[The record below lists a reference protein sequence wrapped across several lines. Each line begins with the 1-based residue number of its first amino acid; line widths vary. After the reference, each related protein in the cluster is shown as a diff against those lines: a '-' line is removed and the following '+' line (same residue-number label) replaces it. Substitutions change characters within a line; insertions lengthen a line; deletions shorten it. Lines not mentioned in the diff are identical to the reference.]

1 MHPTVFIGLDGA
13 TFTILDPLVAEGA
26 MPFLKAFMERG
37 VRATLL
43 STPNPLTPPA
53 WTSMMTGRNPGSHGV
68 FDFIWAEERPSDH
81 YFTLYNF
88 RDIQCE
94 TVWSIASRQQGKICS
109 LNFPLM
115 APAPAVN
122 GYIVPGLVNWKH
134 LRRYVYP
141 KDIYDRIKA
150 LPGFNAKEIA
160 WDFDLEKEASRG
172 IPPEKYQEWIEF
184 HIRRERQW
192 FEIVRFFLQEHPC
205 DLTGI
210 LFDGPDKMLHIGWR
224 FLDPAFYS
232 QEPTPWEEKI
242 RGLILSYFRELDGF
256 IERIAELAG
265 PQARIVMGS
274 DHGFGPGR
282 LIFRVNT
289 WLHEQGYL
297 TWKDLG
303 PLDPKAAESVRR
315 LVERHFVLLDWEKTT
330 AYARTSTSN
339 GIYIRKA
346 KGPGHT
352 GVPAEQYESFRSELK
367 NKLAAITDP
376 VSGERIIKHI
386 YTKEEAYPGENNEQA
401 PDLTM
406 VFYDHS
412 FASILNKEPMIY
424 HHHETLGTHYPEGV
438 FLAAGPGIRSGVS
451 LPALSIVDVA
461 PTLLHSLGLEI
472 PADFEGQLPAEAFEA
487 GFLEQFPVTI
497 GPATQRP
504 NAYLDEKKPE
514 ALNAEEEEEIYK
526 QMKALGYVE

>member
-274 DHGFGPGR
+274 DH
-282 LIFRVNT
+282 
-289 WLHEQGYL
+289 
-297 TWKDLG
+297 
-303 PLDPKAAESVRR
+303 
-315 LVERHFVLLDWEKTT
+315 
-330 AYARTSTSN
+330 
-339 GIYIRKA
+339 
-346 KGPGHT
+346 
-352 GVPAEQYESFRSELK
+352 
-367 NKLAAITDP
+367 
-376 VSGERIIKHI
+376 
-386 YTKEEAYPGENNEQA
+386 
-401 PDLTM
+401 
-406 VFYDHS
+406 
-412 FASILNKEPMIY
+412 
-424 HHHETLGTHYPEGV
+424 
-438 FLAAGPGIRSGVS
+438 
-451 LPALSIVDVA
+451 
-461 PTLLHSLGLEI
+461 
-472 PADFEGQLPAEAFEA
+472 
-487 GFLEQFPVTI
+487 
-497 GPATQRP
+497 
-504 NAYLDEKKPE
+504 
-514 ALNAEEEEEIYK
+514 
-526 QMKALGYVE
+526 